1 MDKCEEGTKEL
12 IQNVINGD
20 LENVKRIVKSGVD
33 IDASE
38 GISRGYYTPA
48 IMAALSGHDHI
59 IDYLASC
66 GADLDKPDVFGH
78 PPIAHAVLTNNISCI
93 MALHAHG
100 ASLDFVDLDGKSI
113 IDLCIDSAC
122 VDQETTN
129 IVLELYQKNAA

>member
-12 IQNVINGD
+12 IRNVINGD

-78 PPIAHAVLTNNISCI
+78 PPIAPTPSRIILVVSWLCMHMEPVSIS
-93 MALHAHG
+93 
-100 ASLDFVDLDGKSI
+100 
-113 IDLCIDSAC
+113 
-122 VDQETTN
+122 
-129 IVLELYQKNAA
+129 